1 MPTVPCIA
9 GPPTGATNPETKR
22 PMTNHTHPRSLRDR
36 IYVFFTGLCMGAAD
50 IVPGVSGGTMA
61 LIMGVYEDLL
71 AGIRSFDTAMLKE
84 VFSGK
89 WKAAFARPPWI
100 FLILLAGGIVT
111 AILSLSQGIRYLY
124 ENQQVLLFAFF
135 FGLIVAS
142 ILVLARTLP
151 WNARRLLGLG
161 AGTAFGLLF
170 VSLTPQQM
178 PHDPLTVFLCG
189 AVAIMAMILPGVSG
203 AFLLLILGQYA
214 WVLDQLNGL
223 REAVGGR
230 DVSGLIE
237 VFLRLLPLGL
247 GAVCGLLF
255 FARILGWLLNKYH
268 WTTLAVLIGFMVG
281 SLRKIWPWR
290 EVTETVVIGDKERIL
305 ADRMAAPSLDSE
317 FAFALGLALAGLALI
332 FFLEWVQGLRA
343 PKKKENP
350 V

>member
-1 MPTVPCIA
+1 
-9 GPPTGATNPETKR
+9 
-22 PMTNHTHPRSLRDR
+22 MTDHSHPQSIRER

-71 AGIRSFDTAMLKE
+71 AGIKSFDVAMLKE
-84 VFSGK
+84 VFTGK

-100 FLILLAGGIVT
+100 FLILLGGGIIT
-111 AILSLSQGIRYLY
+111 AILSLSQVIKHLY
-124 ENQQVLLFAFF
+124 EFQQILLFAFF

-151 WNARRLLGLG
+151 WNAPRFLALG

-214 WVLDQLNGL
+214 WVLEQLNGL
-223 REAVGGR
+223 RETVGSR

-237 VFLRLLPLGL
+237 VFLNLLPLGL

-255 FARILGWLLNKYH
+255 FARILSWLLNKYH
-268 WTTLAVLIGFMVG
+268 WATLAVLIGFMVG

-290 EVTETVVIGDKERIL
+290 EVTESVMIGDKERIL
-305 ADRMAAPSLDSE
+305 ADRMVAPEFNAE
-317 FAFALGLALAGLALI
+317 FAAALGLALAGLVLI
-332 FFLEWVQGLRA
+332 LGLEWMQGLRTREKA
-343 PKKKENP
+343 TEP